1 VHRTSYAWPPRRQSH
16 PPQGEESKSIYIT
29 TKEMQIKTIMRHC
42 PAIVRIAV
50 FKKKIAGA
58 GKDVERR
65 EPLHTVRNANCHSLY
80 GK

>member
-1 VHRTSYAWPPRRQSH
+1 
-16 PPQGEESKSIYIT
+16 
-29 TKEMQIKTIMRHC
+29 MQIKTIMRHC

-65 EPLHTVRNANCHSLY
+65 ELVCTIDGCISLFFY
-80 GK
+80 CCDKMP